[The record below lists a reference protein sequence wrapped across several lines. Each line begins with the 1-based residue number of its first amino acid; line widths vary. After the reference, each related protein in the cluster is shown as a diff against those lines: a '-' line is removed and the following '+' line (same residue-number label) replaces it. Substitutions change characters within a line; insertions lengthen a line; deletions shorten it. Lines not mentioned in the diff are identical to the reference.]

1 MGAHPKNK
9 ITRVEQG
16 KRRAGN
22 TPKLAKN
29 KAHAAVPAHKKTL
42 FGKFLTAVAGAITK
56 PAIRGKKAAK
66 NEADKLARQA
76 ARKAAKTPAKSEVK
90 ADIAVETT
98 AVKAPAK
105 KAAPKAAKKATAKK
119 SE

>member
-29 KAHAAVPAHKKTL
+29 KAHGSVPKHKSGL
-42 FGKFLTAVAGAITK
+42 FARFTKAVAGAVIK
-56 PAIRGKKAAK
+56 PAKKKTAQKAAPTAK
-66 NEADKLARQA
+66 STTVKPA
-76 ARKAAKTPAKSEVK
+76 AVEPTKAKTATKTAKTEKTVKKTAKKTTPAKK
-90 ADIAVETT
+90 
-98 AVKAPAK
+98 P
-105 KAAPKAAKKATAKK
+105 AAKKTAKK
-119 SE
+119 

>member
-9 ITRVEQG
+9 VTRVEQG

-29 KAHAAVPAHKKTL
+29 KAHTPVPAHKKSL
-42 FGKFLTAVAGAITK
+42 FSKFVAAVTGGVTK
-56 PAIRGKKAAK
+56 PAKRGKRAAK

-76 ARKAAKTPAKSEVK
+76 ARKAAKAPAKSEVK
-90 ADIAVETT
+90 ADVKVE
-98 AVKAPAK
+98 
-105 KAAPKAAKKATAKK
+105 APKTVKKATTKK
-119 SE
+119 SK